1 MKTPITKLLLVIHS
15 ACPVAVLSALLLFS
29 PSEARAAKLLSE
41 MTPDNLQRS
50 GFSMRAENRK
60 DGTVAFT
67 LSRDLAK
74 ARSFEP
80 GSDLRLRRSATLKV
94 MGKSSLLAEC
104 AVEPTEKND
113 TLTYRFVLA
122 RDCVADSHF
131 TLAEIEDYK
140 ETVGEGYL
148 GGGTY
153 FEFRLALFAEQFAQL
168 KKP

>member
-1 MKTPITKLLLVIHS
+1 MKNFLLVIHS
-15 ACPVAVLSALLLFS
+15 ACPVAILAALLLFS
-29 PSEARAAKLLSE
+29 PAKALAAKLLSQ

-50 GFSMRAENRK
+50 GFTMQVENRT

-67 LSRDLAK
+67 LSRELAK

-94 MGKSSLLAEC
+94 MGRSGLLAEC
-104 AVEPTEKND
+104 AVEPTEKNG

-122 RDCVADSHF
+122 RDCVADSRF

-140 ETVGEGYL
+140 EGMGDGYL
-148 GGGTY
+148 GGGTF
-153 FEFRLALFAEQFAQL
+153 FEFRLEHFDEQPTGT
-168 KKP
+168 KRP